1 MAQIFHPSLN
11 VLAKLSI
18 ALVVFTVGGTLL
30 AWDSFLR
37 SDYVTGVNDAVEQ
50 PIPFSH
56 RHHVGGMG
64 IDCRYCHHTV
74 EDGRYAGI
82 PSSKVCM
89 TCHSLIWTDAAML
102 EPMRD
107 SFRNDEPMRWR
118 RVHDLPDFV
127 YFDHSVHIAKG
138 IGCSSCH
145 GEVDTMPLI
154 QKSETLSMSWCL
166 SCHEDPAPFVRE
178 REDITA
184 MGWLPR
190 HVSEDRRAELCDR
203 NDVQS
208 LTNCSVCHR

>member
-1 MAQIFHPSLN
+1 MGQIFHPSLN
-11 VLAKLSI
+11 VISKLSV
-18 ALVVFTVGGTLL
+18 ALIVVLVGGTLF

-37 SDYVTGVNDAVEQ
+37 SDFVTGVADSVEQ

-56 RHHVGGMG
+56 RHHVGGIG
-64 IDCRYCHHTV
+64 IDCRYCHTSV

-89 TCHSLIWTDAAML
+89 TCHSLIWTDAGLL
-102 EPMRD
+102 EPMRE
-107 SFRNDEPMRWR
+107 SFRTNEPVRWT

-145 GEVDTMPLI
+145 GPVDTMPLVYK
-154 QKSETLSMSWCL
+154 QETLTMGWCL
-166 SCHEDPAPFVRE
+166 SCHKDPTPNVRD
-178 REDITA
+178 REDITNMA
-184 MGWLPR
+184 WMPR
-190 HVSEDRRAELCDR
+190 DVTEEHRAELCER
-203 NDVQS
+203 NDVRS